1 MGIYGFSQTTIK
13 NVENC
18 PLFSVKQKIFQKK
31 TIAFLV
37 VKSRNY
43 NWGDIKHVVVKV
55 YCKVCPNRKVYPFI
69 YYGKDIVMTCQGD
82 NDKFV
87 TASSSAR
94 FF

>member
-1 MGIYGFSQTTIK
+1 MGIYGFPETTIK

-18 PLFSVKQKIFQKK
+18 PLFNVKQKIFQKK
-31 TIAFLV
+31 TIVFLV

-69 YYGKDIVMTCQGD
+69 YYGKDIMTCQGD